1 MFAKH
6 TRISAGLCLALTLG
20 TIVNVFALQSP
31 RSRPLAAA
39 AVTLPDAVEL
49 LNSNTKPPGMA
60 GAPAPAEPA
69 GQIMGSADADLSVRT
84 ALDPGGPSAQSPTP
98 PTAQIIASIQRQ
110 LAEHGYDAGKV
121 NGTAGILTR
130 AAILAFEFDNHFP
143 LTAEPSEELMRQIV
157 LGMSAAPGTPL
168 PPPTDKARRLIAGA
182 QRLLLRL
189 GYDPGPIDGQLTD
202 PTRKAIRRFEGDMGL
217 VPKGRVSG
225 AVLSELARRAHA
237 RIEVSDEALSN

>member
-20 TIVNVFALQSP
+20 TVVNVFALQSP
-31 RSRPLAAA
+31 RSRPMPAAA
-39 AVTLPDAVEL
+39 ATLPDAAEL
-49 LNSNTKPPGMA
+49 LLSSTRPPGMT
-60 GAPAPAEPA
+60 GAPGTPGPA
-69 GQIMGSADADLSVRT
+69 GQILGSADADLSVRT
-84 ALDPGGPSAQSPTP
+84 SIDGASAPAQPSVRPNSQV
-98 PTAQIIASIQRQ
+98 IASIQRQ
-110 LAEHGYDAGKV
+110 LAEHGYDAGKA

-130 AAILAFEFDNHFP
+130 AAILAFEFDTHSP
-143 LTAEPSEELMRQIV
+143 LTAEPSEELMRKIV
-157 LGMSAAPGTPL
+157 LGLSAAPGTPL
-168 PPPTDKARRLIAGA
+168 PPPTDKARRLIAGT

-189 GYDPGPIDGQLTD
+189 GYEPGQIDGQLSD
-202 PTRKAIRRFEGDMGL
+202 PTRKAIFRFEREMGL